1 MLPLAAVLGLT
12 IAKSVVAIPPI
23 KTEVRTIAGVS
34 VHVVRVGLDSD
45 SVLVQPVLPQGGIGT
60 SESLASL
67 AGRGAKVALTGAFF
81 DTRSL
86 LPMGD
91 IVIAGRLV
99 HFGGRG
105 AALCLRHAKEGE
117 GWTASIRSNAG
128 TDRHTDWGKSEIVLA
143 GGIRLLSEGQV
154 VVAPQKQGF
163 SPLLEKPNPR
173 VAVGITTSGNLILAA
188 TKTPVTLTQWARM
201 LKAVGAVDALNYD
214 GGSSA
219 GLYVDGKA
227 LVAPGRKLT
236 NALAVYVAS
245 PESPSRKVIALASRK
260 GKRGARRT

>member
-1 MLPLAAVLGLT
+1 MKTYPLLFAGALGL
-12 IAKSVVAIPPI
+12 IAVAPAIAESP
-23 KTEVRTIAGVS
+23 VRSEQRTLAGVM
-34 VHVVRVGLDSD
+34 VHLVRVRLDSD
-45 SVLVQPVLPQGGIGT
+45 SVLVQPILPRGGVGS

-81 DTRSL
+81 DTKSL

-105 AALCLRHAKEGE
+105 AALCLRQAPGHR
-117 GWTASIRSNAG
+117 GWIATIRSNGG
-128 TDRHTDWGKSEIVLA
+128 TDRHTNWGKSDIVLA
-143 GGIRLLSEGQV
+143 GGIRLVSDGDV
-154 VVAPQKQGF
+154 AVAPGKQGF
-163 SPLLEKPNPR
+163 SPLLEKPDPR
-173 VAVGITTSGNLILAA
+173 VGVGITESGNLILVA
-188 TKTPVTLTQWARM
+188 TKTPVALTQWARI
-201 LKAVGAVDALNYD
+201 LKALGAVDALNYD

-245 PESPSRKVIALASRK
+245 PVALAAPQK
-260 GKRGARRT
+260 GKRVARRT